1 VGSAV
6 IHDDLELYLTE
17 RLRDDLAARPEAYC
31 GGFTVS
37 NKWPD
42 PIESRPDRLLVIRD
56 DSGPSTSFI
65 TGDRSVGFTLL
76 LPDEQDANAAARM
89 VLALATQVPG
99 IEPGNPVATVRSTNG
114 PYAVTEQAPGFRRY
128 LTVTYGVAG
137 RAL

>member
-1 VGSAV
+1 MGSAV

-17 RLRDDLAARPEAYC
+17 RLRSDLAARPEPYC

-37 NKWPD
+37 NKWPN

-56 DSGPSTSFI
+56 DSGPSTSFL

-76 LPDEQDANAAARM
+76 TLDEQDANDAARM
-89 VLALATQVPG
+89 VLALATQIPG
-99 IEPGNPVATVRSTNG
+99 LEPGNPVAAVRSTNG